1 MGWVGSGRLGLAW
14 LVMALEG
21 VVYSRTW
28 PAHRGAVG
36 RAGRAGQREGGGGER
51 KREEREEKI
60 NTVGLVRS
68 SRFSPPS
75 YRILSYRETAL
86 LYGP

>member
-1 MGWVGSGRLGLAW
+1 MDWTGSQDITSRSSWSQRWVGLGR

-28 PAHRGAVG
+28 PALLGEPGKGG
-36 RAGRAGQREGGGGER
+36 RER

-60 NTVGLVRS
+60 NTVGLVLS

-75 YRILSYRETAL
+75 YRIVS
-86 LYGP
+86 